1 MVMSF
6 AAGVILIA
14 IVEEPQ
20 NSRWLFSKEGIFPIG
35 KAYEKN
41 GLQKSKQMPSVWESL
56 DQQPD
61 KSFLNYLNHP
71 APLTLQKNPA
81 CSCSD

>member
-20 NSRWLFSKEGIFPIG
+20 NLRWLFSKEEVFPIG
-35 KAYEKN
+35 KAYEK
-41 GLQKSKQMPSVWESL
+41 KWVAKI
-56 DQQPD
+56 
-61 KSFLNYLNHP
+61 
-71 APLTLQKNPA
+71 
-81 CSCSD
+81 